1 MAMNVKV
8 EAAAPR
14 LRAGAIGLVGLAVLG
29 AVMMSPALGIYGNW
43 GPMASLVGLPTPLV
57 FLAALVIS
65 VPTAVSYAVISKE
78 LPSAGSA
85 FTYVWESMSP
95 ALGTWTGLMM
105 TIYYTVAVT
114 LQPIFFG
121 LFFNDLL
128 NFLGFKHTTNL
139 TWAIGVALV
148 TIFVVYVTYR
158 GITLST
164 RSSVLFI
171 AIEIATV
178 IALSATIIVVKIVDG
193 GFTLAPFN
201 PATFHGGFSIFW
213 TAIILGILSFTGFDV
228 ISTVSE
234 EAKAP
239 RNLLP
244 KATLIACVGVGVFWA
259 LNSWAF
265 SISVPV
271 SEVQKLT
278 ASGLTAAAPIAK
290 QYWGWGQ
297 IFVII
302 TAMTAATAVYIVT
315 VVGSSRS
322 FFSMARERVLTAPL
336 GKLNPKYRVPWNAMT
351 VVYILS
357 VAGIVITT
365 ALLGNA
371 LTSFVWWA
379 GVIVFF
385 ALIVYIAVNLA
396 NIVYFTR
403 FAREKFNWFLN
414 GVVPVIGIGIDAYLI
429 YKSFFVSLWDAGFKT
444 GRSVV
449 LFSLALVAISILYVL
464 YLKIRDPERLTG
476 SSIDHLTTEPEPG
489 IHA

>member
-1 MAMNVKV
+1 
-8 EAAAPR
+8 
-14 LRAGAIGLVGLAVLG
+14 
-29 AVMMSPALGIYGNW
+29 
-43 GPMASLVGLPTPLV
+43 MASLVGLPTPLV

-121 LFFNDLL
+121 LFFNNLL
-128 NFLGFKHTTNL
+128 NLLGFHHTTNF
-139 TWAIGVALV
+139 TWAIGVAIV
-148 TIFVVYVTYR
+148 TVFVVFVTYR
-158 GITLST
+158 GIQMST

-171 AIEIATV
+171 GIEIAV
-178 IALSATIIVVKIVDG
+178 VVALSATIIVEKIVNG

-201 PATFHGGFSIFW
+201 PSTINGGFSVFW
-213 TAIILGILSFTGFDV
+213 TAIILGILSYTGFDV

-244 KATLIACVGVGVFWA
+244 KATLLACVGVGIFWA

-278 ASGLTAAAPIAK
+278 ASGLTAAGPIAR
-290 QYWGWGQ
+290 QYWGWGE
-297 IFVII
+297 IFVVL
-302 TAMTAATAVYIVT
+302 TALSAATAVYVVT

-322 FFSMARERVLTAPL
+322 FYSMARERVLAAPL
-336 GKLNPKYRVPWNAMT
+336 GKLSPRYRVPRNAMT
-351 VVYILS
+351 LVYVLA

-365 ALLGNA
+365 AVLGDA
-371 LTSFVWWA
+371 LASFVWWA

-385 ALIVYIAVNLA
+385 A

-403 FAREKFNWFLN
+403 FARQKFNWFLN

-429 YKSFFVSLWDAGFKT
+429 YKSFFVSLWGAGTT

-449 LFSLALVAISILYVL
+449 IFSLALVAVSILYVL
-464 YLKIRDPERLTG
+464 YLKLTSPDRLTG
-476 SSIDHLTTEPEPG
+476 STIDHLTTDPEPG

>member
-1 MAMNVKV
+1 MAVKV
-8 EAAAPR
+8 EAPR
-14 LRAGAIGLVGLAVLG
+14 LRANAIGLVGLAVLG

-65 VPTAVSYAVISKE
+65 VPTAVSYAVISRE

-95 ALGTWTGLMM
+95 TLGTWTGLMM

-121 LFFNDLL
+121 LFFNNLL
-128 NFLGFKHTTNL
+128 NFLGFKHTTNF

-148 TIFVVYVTYR
+148 TVFVLFITYR
-158 GITLST
+158 GINVST

-171 AIEIATV
+171 GIEITIV
-178 IALSATIIVVKIVDG
+178 VALSATIIVEKIVNG

-201 PATFHGGFSIFW
+201 PGTINGGFSVFW

-228 ISTVSE
+228 ISTVAE

-244 KATLIACVGVGVFWA
+244 KATLLACVGVGVFWA

-271 SEVQKLT
+271 SEVQRLT
-278 ASGLTAAAPIAK
+278 ASGLTAAGPIAK

-302 TAMTAATAVYIVT
+302 TAMSAATAVYIVT

-322 FFSMARERVLTAPL
+322 FFSMAREKVLAAPL

-351 VVYILS
+351 LVYVLS
-357 VAGIVITT
+357 LAGIVITT
-365 ALLGNA
+365 AVLGDA

-414 GVVPVIGIGIDAYLI
+414 GLVPVIGIGIDAYLI

-449 LFSLALVAISILYVL
+449 LFSLALVAVSILYVL
-464 YLKIRDPERLTG
+464 YLKITNPQRLTG
-476 SSIDHLTTEPEPG
+476 SSIDHITTEPEPG

>member
-1 MAMNVKV
+1 MQAQGTT
-8 EAAAPR
+8 R
-14 LRAGAIGLVGLAVLG
+14 LKANAIGLIGLAVLG

-65 VPTAVSYAVISKE
+65 IPAAVSYAVVSRE
-78 LPSAGSA
+78 LPSTGSV

-95 ALGTWTGLMM
+95 AVGTWIGLMM

-128 NFLGFKHTTNL
+128 NFLGFHHTTNV
-139 TWAIGVALV
+139 TWGLGVALATV
-148 TIFVVYVTYR
+148 LVVFITYR
-158 GITLST
+158 GINLST
-164 RSSVLFI
+164 RYSVLFI
-171 AIEIATV
+171 SIEVAV
-178 IALSATIIVVKIVDG
+178 VVALSLTIIVDKIING

-201 PATFHGGFSIFW
+201 PGRIQGGFSVFW
-213 TAIILGILSFTGFDV
+213 TAIILGILSYTGFDV
-228 ISTVSE
+228 ITTVAE

-239 RNLLP
+239 RRLLP
-244 KATLIACVGVGVFWA
+244 KAVLLSCVGVGIFWA

-278 ASGLTAAAPIAK
+278 ASGLTAATPIADK
-290 QYWGWGQ
+290 YWGAGR
-297 IFVII
+297 ILVIL
-302 TAMTAATAVYIVT
+302 TALSAATAVYIVT

-322 FFSMARERVLTAPL
+322 LFAMAREKVLPAPL
-336 GKLNPKYRVPWNAMT
+336 AKLHPTFQAPWTAMT
-351 VVYILS
+351 LVYILS
-357 VAGIVITT
+357 LGGIVITT
-365 ALLGNA
+365 AALGNA
-371 LTSFVWWA
+371 LDSFVWWA

-385 ALIVYIAVNLA
+385 ALIVYVAVNLA

-403 FAREKFNWFLN
+403 FAKDKFNWFLN
-414 GVVPVIGIGIDAYLI
+414 GLIPAIGIGIDGYLI
-429 YKSFFVSLWDAGFKT
+429 YRSFFKALWSAGFRT

-449 LFSLALVAISILYVL
+449 LFSLALVVFSIAWVLYVKL
-464 YLKIRDPERLTG
+464 AHPDRLTG
-476 SSIDHLTTEPEPG
+476 SAMRHVEVEAEPG
-489 IHA
+489 IHS